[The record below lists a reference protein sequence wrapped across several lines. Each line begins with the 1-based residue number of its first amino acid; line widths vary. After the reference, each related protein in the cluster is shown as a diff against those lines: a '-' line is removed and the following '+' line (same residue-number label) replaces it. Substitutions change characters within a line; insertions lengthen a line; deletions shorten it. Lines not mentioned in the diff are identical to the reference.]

1 MENKERWRP
10 LGGGM
15 NPSAR
20 LKAARSMPSW
30 MQTRGVAYPPPP
42 PPPVNDP
49 PIDPDYEVIEFP
61 GQTYSNAPMQ
71 EIKPASGKKC
81 DLCGSSTPSVHCAQC
96 SQNFCPSCD
105 DMYHRHPKR
114 QTHFRKDLDG
124 KQTIVRPPLPPK
136 GEAAQPPVPPPRKN
150 KRTSRTPIPS
160 PLDQSPTSKVGFVGS
175 LKRLVG
181 GRPLPAAPFTA
192 NSVSPHMG
200 HPHHQELSP
209 QMGGFQEGMFGDWNL
224 KNHRAGSFSNLHSP
238 GFNPLVQAHSMAQ
251 LNCPSCQHGVIWDPW
266 HGNTMGPQS
275 LMGLP
280 PWSGIPPNGTWHSSA
295 FLNRRSSHEQSRR
308 NSLRRHHVQDS
319 SSASEDDDRFVHNRR
334 RNPSPALSR
343 RSRNPHSEY
352 ESEEDDR
359 EKNWSRSPA
368 LTHRISR
375 RASMAEGINRTHRHD
390 DDTLSTYGGRRASH
404 QPTLSRRESMGHPLD
419 KMSKHEYDR
428 NLDRRGSRRNDFD
441 SMTNQNQQRYESE
454 DTRQRRRTFDDSKT
468 SYTEE
473 GRLSRGSNKG
483 FSEFEDPSSNSPRT
497 SEQNDFNEPESRR
510 RKSRRNER
518 FSDTGRRRTSPISY
532 KYGENVVNAHTETPN
547 TVNNL
552 ETNGNSAGDRNE
564 EEEEMGPI
572 PETQWECVHCTFIN
586 EPGTR
591 VCAICCKTTA
601 KPKSVKS
608 QNVQP
613 DLKGQKDFKSTK
625 RFEEQRTTKVVKD
638 YDEVTITEGLR
649 KMNMGSSPQSTSMQK
664 LQIKSPQK
672 GLQPNDSQKH
682 LTSTGTSPPPQS
694 ISTQTYDVTG
704 HKLKRTTSLADYA
717 EWKAPQRS
725 YSKQSLF
732 SDTQSLPVTP
742 PKRRSPEKFNPVDGT
757 AVPPEQPPSVKNM
770 DQLTMQRNLKRAGSQ
785 PPDYISTLVQKQVKQ
800 GLEMVKLLRE
810 AEEQQFSADDLAVAL
825 LHCEDGDPVAW
836 LQKNW
841 RNMIDTVVTLGTNY
855 GHERKENTVGTIS
868 ASEAREALRMHDG
881 NVWAAV
887 TECVEQR
894 QKKYAELLSRG
905 NFSRE
910 DIVTVLT
917 ANHGNLEAA
926 YMELSKS
933 QLKPFL
939 MRIWGPPQGTD
950 NESGDFTK
958 LAHDSDWEGGKGN
971 KRDEEVSLFSN
982 DSNNDRIQTWLDN
995 YVYKPKLSQSMLQ
1008 LNSISSKNSDSYDF
1022 PQNSLKTQN
1031 TKSSRNR
1038 RFSDVH
1044 RYLTHC
1050 FTANNSL
1057 QIALEM
1063 QELSKPVEKIDPL
1076 QEFLTKN
1083 LGQDSVPKLNQ
1094 SENKN
1099 SVSANSSNQIIMSQ
1113 DHQNDAE
1120 SFSDLAENTHISLED
1135 SSVDI
1140 NLKFDTEEKHVPP
1153 NSNASS
1159 NVDPIAS
1166 ESDAMSLNN
1175 ANQDLQGPNGDTISL
1190 DTDLT
1195 SENEDD
1201 DEYDYEDDNI
1211 AFIESLPQLEKS
1223 LSPSSS
1229 GSYES
1234 IEMHGDQKVDKS
1246 EYTNTTSIKDVDLEP
1261 NEISSYLNEEM
1272 GKLEVFNSKLPS
1284 EKLEETNFITLEP
1297 NHTARDENRQE
1308 TTMSNVEETD
1318 EFPNHPD
1325 SIEENT
1331 EIITVRIPIKVP
1343 SVSLK
1348 DVKSESDIVVADL
1361 NTKQKRSKPLEII
1374 TIDEQN
1380 ENSDAA
1386 NNVQEI
1392 VQVVDEVLNN
1402 MLIQIDNSNS
1412 KIGGVNSTLMEEQ
1425 KNDNVD
1431 SIIINAI
1438 ELPAQDNTSKGE
1450 TNKESNHENRAVSS
1464 KTNQEAFPTY
1474 VNTVLKENKQDIEN
1488 NKDVNHIPVTNTGEQ
1503 QSNNVKED
1511 FSPSSSTLSPIS
1523 AVCLQKST
1531 NCIDNASDG
1540 ASDSDVSPIPTDSE
1554 KDNISQIYQ
1563 NIQNN
1568 EDTFNQNSSHEI
1580 VNMLKESLTKDD
1592 IVEKIVSSLFQRVLR
1607 ASIDLQQFPINEQ
1620 KIQLEQKNSKQNLVD
1635 SKNTSD
1641 IEENSDNMFYEAEES
1656 QDHRFSGNSGLGSH
1670 TINTSIDTINI
1681 GQNQVPEVLINPK
1694 LKIHDDT
1701 NNSTKTECNIQ
1712 IVPTDL
1718 KKDATTESF
1727 QVKEELGSFEREV
1740 RRILA
1745 EGLVQT
1751 YSQAE
1756 LVVKLKNLDFDEEQC
1771 IAAAAECNDVE
1782 MAVAYLQQ
1790 ECYLCAGKYT
1800 MKQMVSMLD
1809 CEHICCQE
1817 CAKNYFTLQITE
1829 RTIND
1834 CVCPFCKEPDIS
1846 KLEEDKTL
1854 HYFSN
1859 LDILLKTLVKEN
1871 VHELFQRKLRDR
1883 TLMQDP
1889 NFIWCGQCSSG
1900 FIANPRQKRLIC
1912 PDCKNISCA
1921 SCRKTWQKEHE
1932 KMTCKEFKEW
1942 LEYNDPENQ
1951 LERHLAENG
1960 ITCPK
1965 CTTRY
1970 VLAKGGC
1977 MHLICPHCKHEFCQG
1992 CGKPFLMGNNC
2003 KLSPF
2008 CEKLGLHSHHPR
2020 NCLFYLRDKEP
2031 KQLQRLLEDNGIDYR
2046 KTNEN
2051 LTNRCNVQ
2059 ILKETDEGFL
2069 EAICGFPIE
2078 GCGLCRTHFIEHL
2091 VCLIKDNKVDPV
2103 VVMDI
2108 IDAQQELRRHGKSL
2122 PTRED
2127 FKSDHEYLAVCM
2139 KVIKEDIPL
2148 E

>member
-971 KRDEEVSLFSN
+971 KRDEE
-982 DSNNDRIQTWLDN
+982 
-995 YVYKPKLSQSMLQ
+995 
-1008 LNSISSKNSDSYDF
+1008 
-1022 PQNSLKTQN
+1022 
-1031 TKSSRNR
+1031 
-1038 RFSDVH
+1038 
-1044 RYLTHC
+1044 
-1050 FTANNSL
+1050 
-1057 QIALEM
+1057 
-1063 QELSKPVEKIDPL
+1063 
-1076 QEFLTKN
+1076 
-1083 LGQDSVPKLNQ
+1083 
-1094 SENKN
+1094 
-1099 SVSANSSNQIIMSQ
+1099 
-1113 DHQNDAE
+1113 
-1120 SFSDLAENTHISLED
+1120 
-1135 SSVDI
+1135 
-1140 NLKFDTEEKHVPP
+1140 
-1153 NSNASS
+1153 
-1159 NVDPIAS
+1159 
-1166 ESDAMSLNN
+1166 
-1175 ANQDLQGPNGDTISL
+1175 
-1190 DTDLT
+1190 
-1195 SENEDD
+1195 
-1201 DEYDYEDDNI
+1201 
-1211 AFIESLPQLEKS
+1211 
-1223 LSPSSS
+1223 
-1229 GSYES
+1229 
-1234 IEMHGDQKVDKS
+1234 
-1246 EYTNTTSIKDVDLEP
+1246 
-1261 NEISSYLNEEM
+1261 
-1272 GKLEVFNSKLPS
+1272 
-1284 EKLEETNFITLEP
+1284 
-1297 NHTARDENRQE
+1297 
-1308 TTMSNVEETD
+1308 
-1318 EFPNHPD
+1318 
-1325 SIEENT
+1325 
-1331 EIITVRIPIKVP
+1331 
-1343 SVSLK
+1343 
-1348 DVKSESDIVVADL
+1348 
-1361 NTKQKRSKPLEII
+1361 
-1374 TIDEQN
+1374 
-1380 ENSDAA
+1380 
-1386 NNVQEI
+1386 
-1392 VQVVDEVLNN
+1392 
-1402 MLIQIDNSNS
+1402 
-1412 KIGGVNSTLMEEQ
+1412 
-1425 KNDNVD
+1425 
-1431 SIIINAI
+1431 
-1438 ELPAQDNTSKGE
+1438 
-1450 TNKESNHENRAVSS
+1450 
-1464 KTNQEAFPTY
+1464 
-1474 VNTVLKENKQDIEN
+1474 
-1488 NKDVNHIPVTNTGEQ
+1488 
-1503 QSNNVKED
+1503 
-1511 FSPSSSTLSPIS
+1511 
-1523 AVCLQKST
+1523 
-1531 NCIDNASDG
+1531 
-1540 ASDSDVSPIPTDSE
+1540 
-1554 KDNISQIYQ
+1554 
-1563 NIQNN
+1563 
-1568 EDTFNQNSSHEI
+1568 
-1580 VNMLKESLTKDD
+1580 
-1592 IVEKIVSSLFQRVLR
+1592 
-1607 ASIDLQQFPINEQ
+1607 
-1620 KIQLEQKNSKQNLVD
+1620 
-1635 SKNTSD
+1635 
-1641 IEENSDNMFYEAEES
+1641 
-1656 QDHRFSGNSGLGSH
+1656 
-1670 TINTSIDTINI
+1670 
-1681 GQNQVPEVLINPK
+1681 
-1694 LKIHDDT
+1694 
-1701 NNSTKTECNIQ
+1701 
-1712 IVPTDL
+1712 
-1718 KKDATTESF
+1718 
-1727 QVKEELGSFEREV
+1727 REV